1 MAHWISNKLK
11 VAETFLQQID
21 QQAAESL
28 GKGDKPRSEDP
39 QIDGPSKSGGSVSLK
54 DQLKKR
60 TQEINDY
67 RGKLQSDPNVKNVYN
82 RNNSFTS
89 SKETKP
95 KSTLTDSDWTELLG
109 TPDKGLSLGNVR
121 KDERRRQGGTLGN
134 RNRKINKNSSLIK
147 SGWSKV
153 NGGNKPSDGDE
164 SGSSGRSSSV
174 ELQNDGKN
182 INGQDVKPQDGR
194 SKENDDVKKNSRLE
208 MVSVPGKVDAFSDVK
223 IGMNDVDGRLP
234 SNIRGNHKSNAG
246 IRASVL
252 NDSKRGSSSTSEDGS
267 DSNSDSSS
275 SESESERER
284 EERRKLKEKIL
295 AEKAAAKAG
304 DAIKERENM
313 VARLEGEKQSL
324 EKILEERA
332 KQQVKEKIELESK
345 RQGPLLNLKCDPD
358 NLTSLMCDMASELQ
372 TSMMETMDAFEL
384 EKQRHNNTRMEAL
397 QLLAKLETAN
407 ADLARAL
414 AAAQKKLEME
424 TNQVAELRQQTEL
437 KEVAHEVATLLL
449 DKIARKGAAQLVE
462 GLRFGALAVSRT
474 QPEELQYSS
483 NWNLSKATSKGVEFE
498 REILE
503 AEYTFIADKII
514 QLEDKAKKLEGN
526 IEMTRKEIE
535 DPTEVE
541 IELKRRLGQLT
552 DHLIQKQAQV
562 FPLNFLPGRTTIPV
576 MRMLS
581 LAFFHMDGIIETSS
595 LSIITLL
602 LFIERMVEALSSEK
616 ATLAFRIEAVS
627 RLLDENKPVTGSSS
641 RDLEFGAWDLSQ
653 SNLRPLFEEKIRSGK
668 KHIGSLL
675 KQLDSIFLAGVVFLR
690 RNPIAKLWS
699 LVYLVCLHLWVIYIL
714 LSHSQS
720 SAEARSGAVFS
731 LENINNTASL

>member
-39 QIDGPSKSGGSVSLK
+39 QIDGPSKSSGSVSLK

-89 SKETKP
+89 SKETKH

-234 SNIRGNHKSNAG
+234 SNIRGNHKSNEG

-284 EERRKLKEKIL
+284 EERRKLREKIL

-332 KQQVKEKIELESK
+332 KQQVKENLGTPPRPSAVAP
-345 RQGPLLNLKCDPD
+345 GNCFMWLKCSAITI
-358 NLTSLMCDMASELQ
+358 LALASELQ
-372 TSMMETMDAFEL
+372 TSMMETMDAVEL

-437 KEVAHEVATLLL
+437 KEVAHEELSQRNSNTHQTGIYLKRL
-449 DKIARKGAAQLVE
+449 AA
-462 GLRFGALAVSRT
+462 
-474 QPEELQYSS
+474 
-483 NWNLSKATSKGVEFE
+483 SKGVEFE

-552 DHLIQKQAQV
+552 DHLIQKQAQ
-562 FPLNFLPGRTTIPV
+562 
-576 MRMLS
+576 
-581 LAFFHMDGIIETSS
+581 
-595 LSIITLL
+595 
-602 LFIERMVEALSSEK
+602 VEALSSEK

>member
-39 QIDGPSKSGGSVSLK
+39 QIDGPSKSSGSVSLK

-67 RGKLQSDPNVKNVYN
+67 RGKLQRDPNVKNVYN

-89 SKETKP
+89 SKESKP

-252 NDSKRGSSSTSEDGS
+252 NDLKRGSSSTSEDGS

-275 SESESERER
+275 ESESGRER
-284 EERRKLKEKIL
+284 EERRKLREKFL

-332 KQQVKEKIELESK
+332 KQQVKE
-345 RQGPLLNLKCDPD
+345 
-358 NLTSLMCDMASELQ
+358 ASELQ
-372 TSMMETMDAFEL
+372 TSMMETMDAVEL

-437 KEVAHEVATLLL
+437 KEVAHEELSQRNSNTHQTGIYLKRL
-449 DKIARKGAAQLVE
+449 AA
-462 GLRFGALAVSRT
+462 
-474 QPEELQYSS
+474 
-483 NWNLSKATSKGVEFE
+483 SKGVEFE

-541 IELKRRLGQLT
+541 IELKRRLGQRT
-552 DHLIQKQAQV
+552 DHLIQKQAQ
-562 FPLNFLPGRTTIPV
+562 
-576 MRMLS
+576 
-581 LAFFHMDGIIETSS
+581 
-595 LSIITLL
+595 
-602 LFIERMVEALSSEK
+602 VEALSSEK

>member
-39 QIDGPSKSGGSVSLK
+39 QIDGPSKSSGSVSLK

-89 SKETKP
+89 SKETKH

-284 EERRKLKEKIL
+284 EERRKLREKIL

-332 KQQVKEKIELESK
+332 KQQVKE
-345 RQGPLLNLKCDPD
+345 
-358 NLTSLMCDMASELQ
+358 ASELQ

-437 KEVAHEVATLLL
+437 KEVAHEELSQRNSNTHQTGIYLKRL
-449 DKIARKGAAQLVE
+449 AA
-462 GLRFGALAVSRT
+462 
-474 QPEELQYSS
+474 
-483 NWNLSKATSKGVEFE
+483 SKGVEFE

-552 DHLIQKQAQV
+552 DHLIQKQAQ
-562 FPLNFLPGRTTIPV
+562 
-576 MRMLS
+576 
-581 LAFFHMDGIIETSS
+581 
-595 LSIITLL
+595 
-602 LFIERMVEALSSEK
+602 VEALSSEK

>member
-332 KQQVKEKIELESK
+332 KQQVKE
-345 RQGPLLNLKCDPD
+345 
-358 NLTSLMCDMASELQ
+358 ASELQ

-562 FPLNFLPGRTTIPV
+562 
-576 MRMLS
+576 
-581 LAFFHMDGIIETSS
+581 
-595 LSIITLL
+595 
-602 LFIERMVEALSSEK
+602 EALSSEK

>member
-39 QIDGPSKSGGSVSLK
+39 QIDGPSKSSGSVSLK

-89 SKETKP
+89 SKETKH

-284 EERRKLKEKIL
+284 EERRKLREKIL

-332 KQQVKEKIELESK
+332 KQQVKE
-345 RQGPLLNLKCDPD
+345 
-358 NLTSLMCDMASELQ
+358 ASELQ
-372 TSMMETMDAFEL
+372 TSMMETMDAVEL

-437 KEVAHEVATLLL
+437 KEVAHEELSQRNSNTHQTGIYLKRL
-449 DKIARKGAAQLVE
+449 AA
-462 GLRFGALAVSRT
+462 
-474 QPEELQYSS
+474 
-483 NWNLSKATSKGVEFE
+483 SKGVEFE

-552 DHLIQKQAQV
+552 DHLIQKQAQ
-562 FPLNFLPGRTTIPV
+562 
-576 MRMLS
+576 
-581 LAFFHMDGIIETSS
+581 
-595 LSIITLL
+595 
-602 LFIERMVEALSSEK
+602 VEALSSEK

>member
-39 QIDGPSKSGGSVSLK
+39 QIDGPSKSSGSVSLK

-332 KQQVKEKIELESK
+332 KQQVKE
-345 RQGPLLNLKCDPD
+345 
-358 NLTSLMCDMASELQ
+358 ASELQ
-372 TSMMETMDAFEL
+372 TSMMETMDAVEL

-437 KEVAHEVATLLL
+437 KEVAHEELSQRNSNTHQTGIYLKRL
-449 DKIARKGAAQLVE
+449 AA
-462 GLRFGALAVSRT
+462 
-474 QPEELQYSS
+474 
-483 NWNLSKATSKGVEFE
+483 SKGVEFE

-552 DHLIQKQAQV
+552 DHLIQKQAQ
-562 FPLNFLPGRTTIPV
+562 
-576 MRMLS
+576 
-581 LAFFHMDGIIETSS
+581 
-595 LSIITLL
+595 
-602 LFIERMVEALSSEK
+602 VEALSSEK

>member
-39 QIDGPSKSGGSVSLK
+39 QIDGPSKSSGSVSLK

-89 SKETKP
+89 SKETKH

-234 SNIRGNHKSNAG
+234 SNIRGNHKSNEG

-284 EERRKLKEKIL
+284 EERRKLREKIL

-332 KQQVKEKIELESK
+332 KQQVKE
-345 RQGPLLNLKCDPD
+345 
-358 NLTSLMCDMASELQ
+358 ASELQ
-372 TSMMETMDAFEL
+372 TSMMETMDAVEL

-437 KEVAHEVATLLL
+437 KEVAHEELSQRNSNTHQTGIYLKRVSYICQSPL
-449 DKIARKGAAQLVE
+449 AA
-462 GLRFGALAVSRT
+462 
-474 QPEELQYSS
+474 
-483 NWNLSKATSKGVEFE
+483 SKGVEFE

-552 DHLIQKQAQV
+552 DHLIQKQAQ
-562 FPLNFLPGRTTIPV
+562 
-576 MRMLS
+576 
-581 LAFFHMDGIIETSS
+581 
-595 LSIITLL
+595 
-602 LFIERMVEALSSEK
+602 VEALSSEK

>member
-1 MAHWISNKLK
+1 M
-11 VAETFLQQID
+11 
-21 QQAAESL
+21 
-28 GKGDKPRSEDP
+28 
-39 QIDGPSKSGGSVSLK
+39 
-54 DQLKKR
+54 KKR

-121 KDERRRQGGTLGN
+121 KDERRRQGGTLDN

-153 NGGNKPSDGDE
+153 NGGNKPSDGDA

-182 INGQDVKPQDGR
+182 TNGQDVKSQDGR

-234 SNIRGNHKSNAG
+234 SNMRGNHKSNAG

-284 EERRKLKEKIL
+284 EERRKLREKIL

-332 KQQVKEKIELESK
+332 KQQVKEVM
-345 RQGPLLNLKCDPD
+345 LL
-358 NLTSLMCDMASELQ
+358 
-372 TSMMETMDAFEL
+372 
-384 EKQRHNNTRMEAL
+384 
-397 QLLAKLETAN
+397 
-407 ADLARAL
+407 
-414 AAAQKKLEME
+414 
-424 TNQVAELRQQTEL
+424 
-437 KEVAHEVATLLL
+437 
-449 DKIARKGAAQLVE
+449 
-462 GLRFGALAVSRT
+462 
-474 QPEELQYSS
+474 
-483 NWNLSKATSKGVEFE
+483 
-498 REILE
+498 
-503 AEYTFIADKII
+503 
-514 QLEDKAKKLEGN
+514 
-526 IEMTRKEIE
+526 
-535 DPTEVE
+535 
-541 IELKRRLGQLT
+541 
-552 DHLIQKQAQV
+552 
-562 FPLNFLPGRTTIPV
+562 
-576 MRMLS
+576 
-581 LAFFHMDGIIETSS
+581 
-595 LSIITLL
+595 
-602 LFIERMVEALSSEK
+602 
-616 ATLAFRIEAVS
+616 
-627 RLLDENKPVTGSSS
+627 
-641 RDLEFGAWDLSQ
+641 
-653 SNLRPLFEEKIRSGK
+653 
-668 KHIGSLL
+668 
-675 KQLDSIFLAGVVFLR
+675 
-690 RNPIAKLWS
+690 
-699 LVYLVCLHLWVIYIL
+699 VIYLMIGL
-714 LSHSQS
+714 ITVM
-720 SAEARSGAVFS
+720 VFFDD
-731 LENINNTASL
+731 

>member
-39 QIDGPSKSGGSVSLK
+39 QIDGPSKSSGSVSLK

-89 SKETKP
+89 SKESKP

-267 DSNSDSSS
+267 DSNSDLS

-284 EERRKLKEKIL
+284 EERRKLREKIL

-332 KQQVKEKIELESK
+332 KQQVKE
-345 RQGPLLNLKCDPD
+345 
-358 NLTSLMCDMASELQ
+358 ASELQ
-372 TSMMETMDAFEL
+372 TSMMETMDAVEL

-437 KEVAHEVATLLL
+437 KEVAHEELSQRNSNTHQTGIYLKRL
-449 DKIARKGAAQLVE
+449 AA
-462 GLRFGALAVSRT
+462 
-474 QPEELQYSS
+474 
-483 NWNLSKATSKGVEFE
+483 SKGVEFE

-552 DHLIQKQAQV
+552 DHLIQKQAQ
-562 FPLNFLPGRTTIPV
+562 
-576 MRMLS
+576 
-581 LAFFHMDGIIETSS
+581 
-595 LSIITLL
+595 
-602 LFIERMVEALSSEK
+602 VEALSSEK

>member
-28 GKGDKPRSEDP
+28 GKGDKPRSENP
-39 QIDGPSKSGGSVSLK
+39 QIDGPSKSSGSVSLK

-89 SKETKP
+89 SKESKTT
-95 KSTLTDSDWTELLG
+95 STLTDSDWTELLG

-121 KDERRRQGGTLGN
+121 KDDRRRQGGTLGN

-147 SGWSKV
+147 SGRSKV

-182 INGQDVKPQDGR
+182 INGQDVKPHDGR

-208 MVSVPGKVDAFSDVK
+208 MVSVTGKVDAFSDVK

-246 IRASVL
+246 IRVSVL

-267 DSNSDSSS
+267 DSNSDSLS
-275 SESESERER
+275 SESEGERER
-284 EERRKLKEKIL
+284 EERRKLREKIL
-295 AEKAAAKAG
+295 AEKATAKVG

-332 KQQVKEKIELESK
+332 KQQVKE
-345 RQGPLLNLKCDPD
+345 
-358 NLTSLMCDMASELQ
+358 ASELQ
-372 TSMMETMDAFEL
+372 TSMMETMDAVEL

-437 KEVAHEVATLLL
+437 KEVAHEELSQRNSNTHQTGIYLKRL
-449 DKIARKGAAQLVE
+449 AA
-462 GLRFGALAVSRT
+462 
-474 QPEELQYSS
+474 
-483 NWNLSKATSKGVEFE
+483 SKGVEFE
-498 REILE
+498 QEILE

-514 QLEDKAKKLEGN
+514 HLEDKAKKLEGN

-562 FPLNFLPGRTTIPV
+562 
-576 MRMLS
+576 
-581 LAFFHMDGIIETSS
+581 
-595 LSIITLL
+595 
-602 LFIERMVEALSSEK
+602 EALSSEK
-616 ATLAFRIEAVS
+616 ATLSFRIEAVS

>member
-332 KQQVKEKIELESK
+332 KQQVKE
-345 RQGPLLNLKCDPD
+345 
-358 NLTSLMCDMASELQ
+358 ASELQ

>member
-39 QIDGPSKSGGSVSLK
+39 QIDGPSKSSGSVSLK

-234 SNIRGNHKSNAG
+234 SNIRGNHKSNEG

-284 EERRKLKEKIL
+284 EERRKLREKIL

-332 KQQVKEKIELESK
+332 KQQVKE
-345 RQGPLLNLKCDPD
+345 
-358 NLTSLMCDMASELQ
+358 ASELQ
-372 TSMMETMDAFEL
+372 TSMMETMDAVEL

-437 KEVAHEVATLLL
+437 KEVAHEELSQRNSNTHQTGIYLKRL
-449 DKIARKGAAQLVE
+449 AA
-462 GLRFGALAVSRT
+462 
-474 QPEELQYSS
+474 
-483 NWNLSKATSKGVEFE
+483 SKGVEFE

-552 DHLIQKQAQV
+552 DHLIQKQAQ
-562 FPLNFLPGRTTIPV
+562 
-576 MRMLS
+576 
-581 LAFFHMDGIIETSS
+581 
-595 LSIITLL
+595 
-602 LFIERMVEALSSEK
+602 VEALSSEK

>member
-39 QIDGPSKSGGSVSLK
+39 QIDGPSKSSGSVSLK

-234 SNIRGNHKSNAG
+234 SNIRGNHKSNEG

-267 DSNSDSSS
+267 DSHSDSSS

-284 EERRKLKEKIL
+284 EERRKLREKIL

-332 KQQVKEKIELESK
+332 KQQVKE
-345 RQGPLLNLKCDPD
+345 
-358 NLTSLMCDMASELQ
+358 ASELQ
-372 TSMMETMDAFEL
+372 TSMMETMDAVEL

-437 KEVAHEVATLLL
+437 KEVAHEELSQRNSNTHQTGIYLKRL
-449 DKIARKGAAQLVE
+449 AA
-462 GLRFGALAVSRT
+462 
-474 QPEELQYSS
+474 
-483 NWNLSKATSKGVEFE
+483 SKGVEFE

-552 DHLIQKQAQV
+552 DHLIQKQAQ
-562 FPLNFLPGRTTIPV
+562 
-576 MRMLS
+576 
-581 LAFFHMDGIIETSS
+581 
-595 LSIITLL
+595 
-602 LFIERMVEALSSEK
+602 VEALSSEK

>member
-1 MAHWISNKLK
+1 
-11 VAETFLQQID
+11 
-21 QQAAESL
+21 
-28 GKGDKPRSEDP
+28 
-39 QIDGPSKSGGSVSLK
+39 
-54 DQLKKR
+54 
-60 TQEINDY
+60 
-67 RGKLQSDPNVKNVYN
+67 
-82 RNNSFTS
+82 
-89 SKETKP
+89 
-95 KSTLTDSDWTELLG
+95 
-109 TPDKGLSLGNVR
+109 
-121 KDERRRQGGTLGN
+121 
-134 RNRKINKNSSLIK
+134 
-147 SGWSKV
+147 
-153 NGGNKPSDGDE
+153 
-164 SGSSGRSSSV
+164 
-174 ELQNDGKN
+174 
-182 INGQDVKPQDGR
+182 
-194 SKENDDVKKNSRLE
+194 
-208 MVSVPGKVDAFSDVK
+208 
-223 IGMNDVDGRLP
+223 
-234 SNIRGNHKSNAG
+234 
-246 IRASVL
+246 
-252 NDSKRGSSSTSEDGS
+252 
-267 DSNSDSSS
+267 
-275 SESESERER
+275 
-284 EERRKLKEKIL
+284 
-295 AEKAAAKAG
+295 
-304 DAIKERENM
+304 
-313 VARLEGEKQSL
+313 
-324 EKILEERA
+324 
-332 KQQVKEKIELESK
+332 
-345 RQGPLLNLKCDPD
+345 
-358 NLTSLMCDMASELQ
+358 ASELQ

-437 KEVAHEVATLLL
+437 KEVAHEELSQRNSNTHQTGIYLKRL
-449 DKIARKGAAQLVE
+449 AA
-462 GLRFGALAVSRT
+462 
-474 QPEELQYSS
+474 
-483 NWNLSKATSKGVEFE
+483 SKGVEFE

-552 DHLIQKQAQV
+552 DHLIQKQAQ
-562 FPLNFLPGRTTIPV
+562 
-576 MRMLS
+576 
-581 LAFFHMDGIIETSS
+581 
-595 LSIITLL
+595 
-602 LFIERMVEALSSEK
+602 VEALSSEK

>member
-1 MAHWISNKLK
+1 MAHWISSKLK

-39 QIDGPSKSGGSVSLK
+39 QIDGPSKSSGSVSLK

-67 RGKLQSDPNVKNVYN
+67 RGKLQSDPNVNNVLN
-82 RNNSFTS
+82 KNNSFTS
-89 SKETKP
+89 SKESKP
-95 KSTLTDSDWTELLG
+95 RSTLTDSDWTELLG
-109 TPDKGLSLGNVR
+109 TPDKGPSLGNVR
-121 KDERRRQGGTLGN
+121 KDEKRRQGVNLGN
-134 RNRKINKNSSLIK
+134 RNKKINNNNSLIK

-153 NGGNKPSDGDE
+153 NGGHKPSDGDE

-182 INGQDVKPQDGR
+182 IDGLGVKPQDGK
-194 SKENDDVKKNSRLE
+194 SKENDDVKKNSRLD

-223 IGMNDVDGRLP
+223 IGMNDVDGQLT
-234 SNIRGNHKSNAG
+234 SSIGGNRKFDAG

-252 NDSKRGSSSTSEDGS
+252 NDSKRGSSSTSVDGS
-267 DSNSDSSS
+267 DSISDSSS

-284 EERRKLKEKIL
+284 EERRKLREKIL

-304 DAIKERENM
+304 NAIKEHENM

-332 KQQVKEKIELESK
+332 KQQVKE
-345 RQGPLLNLKCDPD
+345 
-358 NLTSLMCDMASELQ
+358 ASELQ
-372 TSMMETMDAFEL
+372 TSMMETMDAVEL

-414 AAAQKKLEME
+414 ATAQKKLEME
-424 TNQVAELRQQTEL
+424 TNQVAQLRQQIEL
-437 KEVAHEVATLLL
+437 KEVAN
-449 DKIARKGAAQLVE
+449 
-462 GLRFGALAVSRT
+462 
-474 QPEELQYSS
+474 EELSQRIS
-483 NWNLSKATSKGVEFE
+483 NSRQTGTYLNQLAASKGVEFE

-503 AEYTFIADKII
+503 AECTIIADKII
-514 QLEDKAKKLEGN
+514 QLEDKAKKLGGN
-526 IEMTRKEIE
+526 MEMTRKEIE

-562 FPLNFLPGRTTIPV
+562 
-576 MRMLS
+576 
-581 LAFFHMDGIIETSS
+581 
-595 LSIITLL
+595 
-602 LFIERMVEALSSEK
+602 EALSSEK

-641 RDLEFGAWDLSQ
+641 IDLEFGAWDLSQ
-653 SNLRPLFEEKIRSGK
+653 SNLRPLFEEKFRSGK

-690 RNPIAKLWS
+690 RNPTAKLWS

-714 LSHSQS
+714 LSHSRS

>member
-89 SKETKP
+89 SKETKH

-332 KQQVKEKIELESK
+332 KQQVKE
-345 RQGPLLNLKCDPD
+345 
-358 NLTSLMCDMASELQ
+358 ASELQ
-372 TSMMETMDAFEL
+372 TSMMETMDAVEL

-437 KEVAHEVATLLL
+437 KEVAHEELSQRNSNTHQTGIYLKRL
-449 DKIARKGAAQLVE
+449 AA
-462 GLRFGALAVSRT
+462 
-474 QPEELQYSS
+474 
-483 NWNLSKATSKGVEFE
+483 SKGVEFE

-552 DHLIQKQAQV
+552 DHLIQKQAQ
-562 FPLNFLPGRTTIPV
+562 
-576 MRMLS
+576 
-581 LAFFHMDGIIETSS
+581 
-595 LSIITLL
+595 
-602 LFIERMVEALSSEK
+602 VEALSSEK

>member
-332 KQQVKEKIELESK
+332 KQQVKE
-345 RQGPLLNLKCDPD
+345 
-358 NLTSLMCDMASELQ
+358 ASELQ

-437 KEVAHEVATLLL
+437 KEVAHEELSQRNSNTHQTGIYLKRL
-449 DKIARKGAAQLVE
+449 AA
-462 GLRFGALAVSRT
+462 
-474 QPEELQYSS
+474 
-483 NWNLSKATSKGVEFE
+483 SKGVEFE

-552 DHLIQKQAQV
+552 DHLIQKQAQ
-562 FPLNFLPGRTTIPV
+562 
-576 MRMLS
+576 
-581 LAFFHMDGIIETSS
+581 
-595 LSIITLL
+595 
-602 LFIERMVEALSSEK
+602 VEALSSEK

>member
-89 SKETKP
+89 SKETKH

-284 EERRKLKEKIL
+284 EERRKLREKIL

-332 KQQVKEKIELESK
+332 KQQVKE
-345 RQGPLLNLKCDPD
+345 
-358 NLTSLMCDMASELQ
+358 ASELQ
-372 TSMMETMDAFEL
+372 TSMMETMDAVEL

-437 KEVAHEVATLLL
+437 KEVAHEELSQRNSNTHQTGIYLKRL
-449 DKIARKGAAQLVE
+449 AA
-462 GLRFGALAVSRT
+462 
-474 QPEELQYSS
+474 
-483 NWNLSKATSKGVEFE
+483 SKGVEFE

-552 DHLIQKQAQV
+552 DHLIQKQAQ
-562 FPLNFLPGRTTIPV
+562 
-576 MRMLS
+576 
-581 LAFFHMDGIIETSS
+581 
-595 LSIITLL
+595 
-602 LFIERMVEALSSEK
+602 VEALSSEK

>member
-89 SKETKP
+89 SKETKH

-234 SNIRGNHKSNAG
+234 SNIRGNHKSNEG

-284 EERRKLKEKIL
+284 EERRKLREKIL

-332 KQQVKEKIELESK
+332 KQQVKE
-345 RQGPLLNLKCDPD
+345 
-358 NLTSLMCDMASELQ
+358 ASELQ

-437 KEVAHEVATLLL
+437 KEVAHEELSQRNSNTHQTGIYLKRL
-449 DKIARKGAAQLVE
+449 AA
-462 GLRFGALAVSRT
+462 
-474 QPEELQYSS
+474 
-483 NWNLSKATSKGVEFE
+483 SKGVEFE

-552 DHLIQKQAQV
+552 DHLIQKQAQ
-562 FPLNFLPGRTTIPV
+562 
-576 MRMLS
+576 
-581 LAFFHMDGIIETSS
+581 
-595 LSIITLL
+595 
-602 LFIERMVEALSSEK
+602 VEALSSEK

>member
-1 MAHWISNKLK
+1 M
-11 VAETFLQQID
+11 
-21 QQAAESL
+21 
-28 GKGDKPRSEDP
+28 
-39 QIDGPSKSGGSVSLK
+39 
-54 DQLKKR
+54 KKR

-234 SNIRGNHKSNAG
+234 SNIRGNHKSNEG

-332 KQQVKEKIELESK
+332 KQQVKEVM
-345 RQGPLLNLKCDPD
+345 LL
-358 NLTSLMCDMASELQ
+358 
-372 TSMMETMDAFEL
+372 
-384 EKQRHNNTRMEAL
+384 
-397 QLLAKLETAN
+397 
-407 ADLARAL
+407 
-414 AAAQKKLEME
+414 
-424 TNQVAELRQQTEL
+424 
-437 KEVAHEVATLLL
+437 
-449 DKIARKGAAQLVE
+449 
-462 GLRFGALAVSRT
+462 
-474 QPEELQYSS
+474 
-483 NWNLSKATSKGVEFE
+483 
-498 REILE
+498 
-503 AEYTFIADKII
+503 
-514 QLEDKAKKLEGN
+514 
-526 IEMTRKEIE
+526 
-535 DPTEVE
+535 
-541 IELKRRLGQLT
+541 
-552 DHLIQKQAQV
+552 
-562 FPLNFLPGRTTIPV
+562 
-576 MRMLS
+576 
-581 LAFFHMDGIIETSS
+581 
-595 LSIITLL
+595 
-602 LFIERMVEALSSEK
+602 
-616 ATLAFRIEAVS
+616 
-627 RLLDENKPVTGSSS
+627 
-641 RDLEFGAWDLSQ
+641 
-653 SNLRPLFEEKIRSGK
+653 
-668 KHIGSLL
+668 
-675 KQLDSIFLAGVVFLR
+675 
-690 RNPIAKLWS
+690 
-699 LVYLVCLHLWVIYIL
+699 VIYLMIGL
-714 LSHSQS
+714 ITVML
-720 SAEARSGAVFS
+720 FFDD
-731 LENINNTASL
+731 

>member
-28 GKGDKPRSEDP
+28 GKGDKPRSENP
-39 QIDGPSKSGGSVSLK
+39 QIDGPSKSSGSVSLK

-89 SKETKP
+89 SKESKP

-121 KDERRRQGGTLGN
+121 KDDRRRQGGTLGN

-147 SGWSKV
+147 SGRSKV

-246 IRASVL
+246 IRVSVL

-267 DSNSDSSS
+267 DSNSDSLS
-275 SESESERER
+275 SESEGERER
-284 EERRKLKEKIL
+284 EERRKLREKIL
-295 AEKAAAKAG
+295 AEKATAKVG

-332 KQQVKEKIELESK
+332 KQQVKE
-345 RQGPLLNLKCDPD
+345 
-358 NLTSLMCDMASELQ
+358 ASELQ
-372 TSMMETMDAFEL
+372 TSMMETMDAVEL

-437 KEVAHEVATLLL
+437 KEVAHEELSQRNSNTHQTGIYLKRL
-449 DKIARKGAAQLVE
+449 AA
-462 GLRFGALAVSRT
+462 
-474 QPEELQYSS
+474 
-483 NWNLSKATSKGVEFE
+483 SKGVEFE
-498 REILE
+498 QEILE

-514 QLEDKAKKLEGN
+514 HLEDKAKKLEGN

-552 DHLIQKQAQV
+552 DHLIQKQAQ
-562 FPLNFLPGRTTIPV
+562 
-576 MRMLS
+576 
-581 LAFFHMDGIIETSS
+581 
-595 LSIITLL
+595 
-602 LFIERMVEALSSEK
+602 VEALSSEK

>member
-332 KQQVKEKIELESK
+332 KQQVKE
-345 RQGPLLNLKCDPD
+345 
-358 NLTSLMCDMASELQ
+358 ASELQ

-437 KEVAHEVATLLL
+437 KEVAHEELSQRNSNTHQTGIYLKRVSYICQSPL
-449 DKIARKGAAQLVE
+449 AA
-462 GLRFGALAVSRT
+462 
-474 QPEELQYSS
+474 
-483 NWNLSKATSKGVEFE
+483 SKGVEFE

>member
-332 KQQVKEKIELESK
+332 KQQVKE
-345 RQGPLLNLKCDPD
+345 
-358 NLTSLMCDMASELQ
+358 ASELQ

-437 KEVAHEVATLLL
+437 KEVAHEELSQRNSNTHQTGIYLKRVSYICQSPL
-449 DKIARKGAAQLVE
+449 AA
-462 GLRFGALAVSRT
+462 
-474 QPEELQYSS
+474 
-483 NWNLSKATSKGVEFE
+483 SKGVEFE

-552 DHLIQKQAQV
+552 DHLIQKQAQ
-562 FPLNFLPGRTTIPV
+562 
-576 MRMLS
+576 
-581 LAFFHMDGIIETSS
+581 
-595 LSIITLL
+595 
-602 LFIERMVEALSSEK
+602 VEALSSEK

>member
-28 GKGDKPRSEDP
+28 GKGDKPRSDHP
-39 QIDGPSKSGGSVSLK
+39 QIDGPSKSSGSVSLK
-54 DQLKKR
+54 DQLKKK

-67 RGKLQSDPNVKNVYN
+67 RGKLQSDPNLNNVLN

-95 KSTLTDSDWTELLG
+95 KSTLTDSDWTKLLG
-109 TPDKGLSLGNVR
+109 TPDKGTSLGNVR
-121 KDERRRQGGTLGN
+121 KDERRRQGGALGN
-134 RNRKINKNSSLIK
+134 RNRKINNNSSLIK
-147 SGWSKV
+147 SARSKV
-153 NGGNKPSDGDE
+153 NGGNKPTDGDE

-182 INGQDVKPQDGR
+182 IDGQDVKPQDGR

-208 MVSVPGKVDAFSDVK
+208 MASISRKVDALADVK
-223 IGMNDVDGRLP
+223 IGMNDVDERLT
-234 SNIRGNHKSNAG
+234 SSVRGNRKSDAG

-252 NDSKRGSSSTSEDGS
+252 NDSKRGSSTTSDNGS

-284 EERRKLKEKIL
+284 EEKRKLREKIL

-304 DAIKERENM
+304 DAIKEHENM

-324 EKILEERA
+324 EKILEEQA
-332 KQQVKEKIELESK
+332 KQQVKE
-345 RQGPLLNLKCDPD
+345 
-358 NLTSLMCDMASELQ
+358 ASELQ
-372 TSMMETMDAFEL
+372 MSMMETMDAVEL
-384 EKQRHNNTRMEAL
+384 EKQRHNSTRMEAL

-414 AAAQKKLEME
+414 ATAQKKLEVE
-424 TNQVAELRQQTEL
+424 TNQVAELRQQIEL
-437 KEVAHEVATLLL
+437 KEVAHEERSQRISNTHQTGTYLKQL
-449 DKIARKGAAQLVE
+449 AA
-462 GLRFGALAVSRT
+462 
-474 QPEELQYSS
+474 
-483 NWNLSKATSKGVEFE
+483 SKGVEFE

-503 AEYTFIADKII
+503 ADYTFIAEKII
-514 QLEDKAKKLEGN
+514 QLEDKADKLEGN

-562 FPLNFLPGRTTIPV
+562 
-576 MRMLS
+576 
-581 LAFFHMDGIIETSS
+581 
-595 LSIITLL
+595 
-602 LFIERMVEALSSEK
+602 EALSSEK

-641 RDLEFGAWDLSQ
+641 RDLESGAWDLSQ
-653 SNLRPLFEEKIRSGK
+653 SNLRPLLEEKFRSGK

-690 RNPIAKLWS
+690 RNPTAKLWS
-699 LVYLVCLHLWVIYIL
+699 LVYLACLHLWVIYIL

-720 SAEARSGAVFS
+720 SDEARSGAVFS

>member
-39 QIDGPSKSGGSVSLK
+39 QIDGPSKSSGSVSLK

-121 KDERRRQGGTLGN
+121 KDERRGQGGTLGN

-234 SNIRGNHKSNAG
+234 SNIRGNRKSNAG

-252 NDSKRGSSSTSEDGS
+252 NDSKRGSSSTSDDGS
-267 DSNSDSSS
+267 DSNSDSS

-284 EERRKLKEKIL
+284 EERRKLREKIL

-332 KQQVKEKIELESK
+332 KQQVKE
-345 RQGPLLNLKCDPD
+345 
-358 NLTSLMCDMASELQ
+358 ASELQ
-372 TSMMETMDAFEL
+372 TSMMETMDAVEL

-437 KEVAHEVATLLL
+437 KEVAY
-449 DKIARKGAAQLVE
+449 
-462 GLRFGALAVSRT
+462 
-474 QPEELQYSS
+474 EELSQRNS
-483 NWNLSKATSKGVEFE
+483 NTHQTGIYLKRLAASKGVEFE

-562 FPLNFLPGRTTIPV
+562 
-576 MRMLS
+576 
-581 LAFFHMDGIIETSS
+581 
-595 LSIITLL
+595 
-602 LFIERMVEALSSEK
+602 EALSSEK

-627 RLLDENKPVTGSSS
+627 RLLDENKPVTSSSS

-720 SAEARSGAVFS
+720 SAEPRSGAVFS